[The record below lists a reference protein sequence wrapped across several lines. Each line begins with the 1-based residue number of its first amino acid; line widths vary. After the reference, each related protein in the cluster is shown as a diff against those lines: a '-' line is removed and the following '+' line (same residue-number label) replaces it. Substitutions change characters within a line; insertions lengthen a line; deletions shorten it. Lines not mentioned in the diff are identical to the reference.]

1 MKKMSFGVLILSAI
15 FVSQAAA
22 QQSTVKS
29 PRDIATGSASVRD
42 CVVRGDKA
50 TKKNCLADTN
60 IVRSVGTTFS
70 RSITD
75 ALGRSRQVRVSKV
88 DRLRSEGYRYSVTID
103 GQRREISYLIIK
115 PDEVAVINI
124 DGAKPE
130 QNLYITF
137 YGKSQANLTAEMW
150 AGQRLLT
157 ETFAPNGNQAFSI
170 PESHVDEFS
179 FALYTMAMNQIQELD
194 PSRLFPGSGPD
205 NAASAFGVS
214 GLFGKGIG
222 ARLGCRFKAGTTKRC
237 GTGCTPTPT
246 AEDEGWNL
254 FGSKRRRECAASG
267 CMMCAGICCKSE
279 TCNSVQDRSID
290 CAAGLTG
297 GSGAR
302 TELFFTNSFESFEI
316 GSAYA
321 DSCGK

>member
-130 QNLYITF
+130 QNLYMTF
-137 YGKSQANLTAEMW
+137 YVKSQANITAEMW
-150 AGQRLLT
+150 A
-157 ETFAPNGNQAFSI
+157 
-170 PESHVDEFS
+170 
-179 FALYTMAMNQIQELD
+179 
-194 PSRLFPGSGPD
+194 
-205 NAASAFGVS
+205 VS
-214 GLFGKGIG
+214 
-222 ARLGCRFKAGTTKRC
+222 
-237 GTGCTPTPT
+237 
-246 AEDEGWNL
+246 
-254 FGSKRRRECAASG
+254 
-267 CMMCAGICCKSE
+267 
-279 TCNSVQDRSID
+279 D
-290 CAAGLTG
+290 C
-297 GSGAR
+297 
-302 TELFFTNSFESFEI
+302 
-316 GSAYA
+316 
-321 DSCGK
+321 